1 MMSILVFLW
10 KLSPKDEEQ
19 LFEVNYIDEKANLM
33 DEDKKSFGTQE
44 NDQFEI
50 MEEDK
55 KSMKL
60 ENLSRV
66 TKEEKNGEERAST
79 PLTPRELFFYD
90 LIEGANNSFNS
101 STKLGENR
109 RSADGE
115 KPQEFFIAS
124 VSPTRSC
131 VANVFMFVN
140 PNEQPNNI
148 KNK

>member
-50 MEEDK
+50 I
-55 KSMKL
+55 
-60 ENLSRV
+60 
-66 TKEEKNGEERAST
+66 EEKNEEGRAST

-101 STKLGENR
+101 STKVGENR
-109 RSADGE
+109 RSLDGE

-140 PNEQPNNI
+140 PNEQPKDI

>member
-19 LFEVNYIDEKANLM
+19 LFEVSYIDEKANLM

-50 MEEDK
+50 I
-55 KSMKL
+55 
-60 ENLSRV
+60 
-66 TKEEKNGEERAST
+66 EEKNEEGRAST

-101 STKLGENR
+101 STKVGENR
-109 RSADGE
+109 RSLDGE

-140 PNEQPNNI
+140 PNEQPKDI